1 MAIGN
6 QIFSSNDVGQ
16 LIKVFTIENNE
27 INDNVKLI
35 KTQSGFTN
43 KIAGY
48 FDFFTVMDKPERPV
62 HLIKYDKIK
71 KIIYIP
77 IVLEDGKVTDRY
89 IQYKFNGSY
98 FEKVTKKKVN

>member
-1 MAIGN
+1 
-6 QIFSSNDVGQ
+6 
-16 LIKVFTIENNE
+16 
-27 INDNVKLI
+27 
-35 KTQSGFTN
+35 
-43 KIAGY
+43 
-48 FDFFTVMDKPERPV
+48 MDKPERPV
-62 HLIKYDKIK
+62 RLIKYDKIK

>member
-1 MAIGN
+1 
-6 QIFSSNDVGQ
+6 
-16 LIKVFTIENNE
+16 
-27 INDNVKLI
+27 
-35 KTQSGFTN
+35 
-43 KIAGY
+43 
-48 FDFFTVMDKPERPV
+48 MDKPERPV